1 MPRSSEQRKSDALSA
16 LTSRNTD
23 LWVATSSSTGRPH
36 LVPMSLSW
44 DGEHV
49 VLATEA
55 TSMTSRHIIET
66 GRATLALGKT
76 RDVVMIDAVHV
87 DTVHGGDA
95 STAIADRYQTQ
106 SGWDPRTF
114 EADPVYI
121 LLRPDRIQ
129 VWRDVDENDG
139 RTVMREGHWL
149 V

>member
-1 MPRSSEQRKSDALSA
+1 
-16 LTSRNTD
+16 
-23 LWVATSSSTGRPH
+23 
-36 LVPMSLSW
+36 
-44 DGEHV
+44 
-49 VLATEA
+49 
-55 TSMTSRHIIET
+55 MTSRHIIET